1 MRKIIPI
8 LLLAVIL
15 ALAGCSSGEASPS
28 TTPSTTPPQATS
40 TSTTGGSE
48 PPSTTPATTP
58 ATTPVSSEPV
68 SLRIGSLPRIFDLV
82 LYTAQQEGIFEKNGL
97 AVEIVPFRSVVER
110 NNAFLAGQLDGFVDS
125 IYEAINI
132 NKEQEYC
139 KAVGHALMPSM
150 FEIVVSPSS
159 GIDSPAQLK
168 GKEIATSTATIMEYA
183 LDTLL
188 ASEGIGAGEVSYVNV
203 PNMPLRLEMMAQGQ
217 LDAAILTP
225 PLSKAAIAAGNKLIL
240 DDTKQLLAGPGLIFS
255 DAAIQ
260 SKTEGI
266 DRFINSWQDTV
277 KLINA
282 SPDNYR
288 GLLASTAQVPDTL
301 AASYEVPVFPEVR
314 LPSQEELSLLLDW
327 MKSKDM
333 LNTDIPYEKIVDT
346 RFFE

>member
-15 ALAGCSSGEASPS
+15 ALAGCGPGEASPS
-28 TTPSTTPPQATS
+28 TTPPTSPQASS

-48 PPSTTPATTP
+48 PPSGTPAP
-58 ATTPVSSEPV
+58 TPVSSEPV

-255 DAAIQ
+255 DETIQ
-260 SKTEGI
+260 SKPDGI
-266 DRFINSWQDTV
+266 NRFISSWQETV
-277 KLINA
+277 KIINA

-314 LPSQEELSLLLDW
+314 PPSQEELSLLLDW

-333 LNTDIPYEKIVDT
+333 LKTDIPYEQIVDT
-346 RFFE
+346 RNFN